1 MPNFPDPD
9 GYISPMSKYKALHAE
24 SEKKSPY
31 KYIDTLINVGTQLAS
46 AGLQK
51 AAANKDKVIAGQT
64 ASMKEASGKMTMNQG
79 ISEKKQGG
87 IGPIGQG

>member
-31 KYIDTLINVGTQLAS
+31 KYDVVGTLVNVGTQLAS

-51 AAANKDKVIAGQT
+51 AAANKDKVIAGQE

-79 ISEKKQGG
+79 ITEKKKGG
-87 IGPIGQG
+87 IG

>member
-31 KYIDTLINVGTQLAS
+31 KYVDLAINLGTQLAS

-51 AAANKDKVIAGQT
+51 AAANKDKVTAGQE
-64 ASMKEASGKMTMNQG
+64 ASMNKASSKMTMNQG
-79 ISEKKQGG
+79 ITEKKKGG
-87 IGPIGQG
+87 IG

>member
-51 AAANKDKVIAGQT
+51 AAAEKEKVTTGQT
-64 ASMKEASGKMTMNQG
+64 KAMNKAESKMTMNQG
-79 ISEKKQGG
+79 FTDIKKGG
-87 IGPIGQG
+87 IG